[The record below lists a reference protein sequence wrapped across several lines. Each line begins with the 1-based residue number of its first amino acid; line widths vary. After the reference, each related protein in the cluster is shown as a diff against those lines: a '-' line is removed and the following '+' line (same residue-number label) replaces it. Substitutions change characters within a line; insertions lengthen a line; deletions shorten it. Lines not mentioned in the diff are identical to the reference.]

1 MLLPAPEPLQCGPRF
16 ELATHECYNRSVSEA
31 APVRQHWSELSD
43 EQLLDLRFCELG
55 GLRIEGTPLE
65 RCVTQLYGELDARN
79 IRLHPACYLG
89 DEWFSPTGVPAIAIP
104 FYLAH
109 PRLAQLEKKMMM
121 EVEGGAG
128 HEDTMRFVRHE
139 AGHAVC
145 HAFLLTEHR
154 EWKSVF
160 GSSTAREFRDHYR
173 FQPYSRN
180 FVRHLE
186 NWYAQSHP
194 DEDFAETFS
203 VWLTPGLDWRAL
215 YKGWPVLRKLEF
227 VDRLMTELA
236 AKPPIVTK
244 GRKSYDVRR
253 LRSRLR
259 THYEQRR
266 RLYAEESPS
275 YFDRDLQ
282 RIFVDRAAAA
292 SGPPASRFLRRWRTL
307 IVGTVAF
314 WTRERK
320 FTVDRVLKQLITRC
334 DELKLCVP
342 RDEDRARVETTA
354 YLSALVSNYLFTGRL
369 KRGP

>member
-1 MLLPAPEPLQCGPRF
+1 V
-16 ELATHECYNRSVSEA
+16 TEA
-31 APVRQHWSELSD
+31 APARQHWSELPD
-43 EQLLDLRFCELG
+43 EELLNLRFCELG
-55 GLRIEGTPLE
+55 LRIEGTHLE
-65 RCVTQLYGELDARN
+65 GCVQQLYGELDARG
-79 IRLHPACYLG
+79 IRLHPPCYLG
-89 DEWFSPTGVPAIAIP
+89 DEWFSPGGVPAIAIP

-109 PRLAQLEKKMMM
+109 PRLQQLEKKMMM
-121 EVEGGAG
+121 EVEGGG
-128 HEDTMRFVRHE
+128 GYEDTMRFLRHE

-145 HAFLLTEHR
+145 HAFLLTEQR

-160 GSSTAREFRDHYR
+160 GSSSDREFRDHYR

-180 FVRHLE
+180 FVHHLE

-203 VWLTPGLDWRAL
+203 VWLTPGLDWKAL
-215 YKGWPVLRKLEF
+215 YRDWPALRKLEF
-227 VDRLMTELA
+227 VDRLMSELA
-236 AKPPIVTK
+236 GKPPAVTK
-244 GRKSYDVRR
+244 GPKTYDVRR

-259 THYEQRR
+259 THYERRR

-275 YFDRDLQ
+275 FFDSDLQ
-282 RIFVDRAAAA
+282 HIFVDRSAAPN
-292 SGPPASRFLRRWRTL
+292 GTGASRFLRRWRTP
-307 IVGTVAF
+307 IVNSVVF

-320 FTVDRVLKQLITRC
+320 FTVDRLLKQLITRC

-342 RDEDRARVETTA
+342 RDEDRAKVETAA

>member
-1 MLLPAPEPLQCGPRF
+1 M
-16 ELATHECYNRSVSEA
+16 TEA
-31 APVRQHWSELSD
+31 APARQHWSELSD
-43 EQLLDLRFCELG
+43 EELLNLRFCELG
-55 GLRIEGTPLE
+55 LRIEGTQLE
-65 RCVTQLYGELDARN
+65 GCVQQLYGELDARGLKL
-79 IRLHPACYLG
+79 RPPCYLG
-89 DEWFSPTGVPAIAIP
+89 DEWFSPSGVPAIAIP

-109 PRLAQLEKKMMM
+109 PRLAQLERKMMM

-128 HEDTMRFVRHE
+128 HADTMRFLRHE

-160 GSSTAREFRDHYR
+160 GSSSAREFRDHYR

-203 VWLTPGLDWRAL
+203 VWLTPGLDWKAL
-215 YKGWPVLRKLEF
+215 YSGWPALRKVEF
-227 VDRLMTELA
+227 VDRLMADLA
-236 AKPPIVTK
+236 GKPPVVSK
-244 GRKSYDVRR
+244 GRKTYDVRR
-253 LRSRLR
+253 LQSRLR
-259 THYEQRR
+259 THYEHRR

-275 YFDRDLQ
+275 FFDRDLT
-282 RIFVDRAAAA
+282 RIFADRAALP
-292 SGPPASRFLRRWRTL
+292 GTPASRFLRRHRGL

-320 FTVDRVLKQLITRC
+320 FTVDRLLKQLITRC
-334 DELKLCVP
+334 DELKLGVP
-342 RDEDRARVETTA
+342 RDEDRAKVETTA
-354 YLSALVSNYLFTGRL
+354 YLSALASNYRFTGRL